1 MNTHPSTEYNTTK
14 QQYKSSKSWAAR
26 SRSTTSGDNG
36 RGKNNISLAKEST
49 PVAASSSNPV
59 MRNKSTNLAKSRTP
73 PTAESALKTL
83 GLLRPIDNKTYEF
96 GLSNGI
102 QMHLIESVKLCG
114 LKKGREKSII
124 DMITTLC
131 SHLTNREDEIS
142 RWIEFADKI
151 ALSSAIKFEESMQ
164 EYNDVCLSRDVAQD
178 ATKEAH
184 SALAQICNEVQ
195 LLKSTL
201 QTVREGVTDILN
213 TFPPALNVFQHEL
226 QRQLACHQDSLKS
239 ECKTEISDVIEEVT
253 RAHDTEMQGLE
264 AKIGSLEMSLQ
275 VEEERSKSIQSQL
288 DDSSLALEKERRIHM
303 LVQADLKEDAE
314 KSQSELREANEKI
327 KSLEQQLQ
335 EERIQSKKNM
345 SDMEAKMHEE
355 LDDIDKRVKASF
367 KLFNEKKD
375 KEIGKL
381 VERARLAEASAEAAS
396 KLLSEL
402 KKVLSSLPGT
412 KLLRQRMKTESD

>member
-1 MNTHPSTEYNTTK
+1 M
-14 QQYKSSKSWAAR
+14 
-26 SRSTTSGDNG
+26 
-36 RGKNNISLAKEST
+36 
-49 PVAASSSNPV
+49 
-59 MRNKSTNLAKSRTP
+59 
-73 PTAESALKTL
+73 
-83 GLLRPIDNKTYEF
+83 
-96 GLSNGI
+96 
-102 QMHLIESVKLCG
+102 
-114 LKKGREKSII
+114 
-124 DMITTLC
+124 
-131 SHLTNREDEIS
+131 
-142 RWIEFADKI
+142 
-151 ALSSAIKFEESMQ
+151 
-164 EYNDVCLSRDVAQD
+164 
-178 ATKEAH
+178 
-184 SALAQICNEVQ
+184 
-195 LLKSTL
+195 
-201 QTVREGVTDILN
+201 REGVTDILN

-253 RAHDTEMQGLE
+253 RAHDTEKQGLE